1 MAKNNRKYQNPL
13 NDIKNIEIPN
23 DFEDFG
29 YDVQNAKRY
38 TVRNK
43 RPAKFKDYDDYVD
56 WGDYMIWAFNDFVI
70 YLISVYIL
78 RGLTAPFFIYT
89 LRALYSILQVLWM
102 SNTVPVPKVA
112 HRGL

>member
-38 TVRNK
+38 AVRNK
-43 RPAKFKDYDDYVD
+43 RPAKFKDYDDYND
-56 WGDYMIWAFNDFVI
+56 WGDYMI
-70 YLISVYIL
+70 
-78 RGLTAPFFIYT
+78 
-89 LRALYSILQVLWM
+89 
-102 SNTVPVPKVA
+102 
-112 HRGL
+112 

>member
-56 WGDYMIWAFNDFVI
+56 WGDYMIW
-70 YLISVYIL
+70 VYIFHL
-78 RGLTAPFFIYT
+78 VFIIIFYYNRLLGGFTAPFLYT
-89 LRALYSILQVLWM
+89 L
-102 SNTVPVPKVA
+102 
-112 HRGL
+112 

>member
-13 NDIKNIEIPN
+13 TDIKNIEIPN

-43 RPAKFKDYDDYVD
+43 RPTKFKDYDDYVD
-56 WGDYMIWAFNDFVI
+56 
-70 YLISVYIL
+70 
-78 RGLTAPFFIYT
+78 
-89 LRALYSILQVLWM
+89 
-102 SNTVPVPKVA
+102 
-112 HRGL
+112 

>member
-56 WGDYMIWAFNDFVI
+56 WGDYMIWVFNDFSF
-70 YLISVYIL
+70 LIFKCL
-78 RGLTAPFFIYT
+78 LG
-89 LRALYSILQVLWM
+89 
-102 SNTVPVPKVA
+102 
-112 HRGL
+112 G